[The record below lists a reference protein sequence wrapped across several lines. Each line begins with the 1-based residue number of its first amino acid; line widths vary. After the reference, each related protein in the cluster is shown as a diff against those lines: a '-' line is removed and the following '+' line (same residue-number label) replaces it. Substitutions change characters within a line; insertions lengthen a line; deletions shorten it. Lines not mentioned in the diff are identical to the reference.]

1 MKRRLNQRENAC
13 ENPSSPVD
21 VTSNG
26 DEYSNDLG
34 SSATKKSR
42 KDLKQLDGTLAEDL
56 EHSSVVMGT
65 PLSDQNR
72 NDHVCTDHSTTQ
84 VAKSN
89 RVMETV
95 IPSIDYCLLGP
106 TGWWESGS
114 AV

>member
-1 MKRRLNQRENAC
+1 LSMSC

-26 DEYSNDLG
+26 DEYSLDHG
-34 SSATKKSR
+34 SSVTKKSR